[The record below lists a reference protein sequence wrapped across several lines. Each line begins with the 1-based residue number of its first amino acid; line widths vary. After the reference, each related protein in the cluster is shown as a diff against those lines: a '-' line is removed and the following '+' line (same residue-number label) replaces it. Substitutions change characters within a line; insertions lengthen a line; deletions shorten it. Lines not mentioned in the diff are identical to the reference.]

1 MTAEKLRQLMELID
15 NYYGKPAE
23 LAERKARAQVY
34 AYALKDVPDDVA
46 ATALNRALTVCRYP
60 SQLLVDWCAEIRKAQ
75 TSATPSAAELWADA
89 QAAAREISQNLA
101 WARSGGLLTSQ
112 GVRKPSDLLE
122 HAKAVFAALPPA
134 VQTWAGTPQ
143 ELVYQME
150 RPLGE
155 IVQYVRPGFC
165 KAVQANIDAER
176 LPLSSAAA
184 PRLDAPRV
192 DRAQPSGSDFLAD
205 VMDRPRRHKRKE

>member
-1 MTAEKLRQLMELID
+1 MTIERLQTALDKIDEFYRLRLTD
-15 NYYGKPAE
+15 
-23 LAERKARAQVY
+23 AERKARTEIY
-34 AYALKDVPDDVA
+34 AYALKDIPDDVA
-46 ATALNRALTVCRYP
+46 MPALMRVFTVCRYP

-75 TSATPSAAELWADA
+75 TSAAPSAAELWADA
-89 QAAAREISQNLA
+89 QAAAREISRNLA

-112 GVRKPSDLLE
+112 GVREPSDLLE
-122 HAKAVFAALPPA
+122 HAKAVFDALPPA

-192 DRAQPSGSDFLAD
+192 DRAQPSGNDFLAD
-205 VMDRPRRHKRKE
+205 AIERPRRHKRRE

>member
-1 MTAEKLRQLMELID
+1 MTVEKLRQLMELID
-15 NYYGKPAE
+15 NYYSKPVE
-23 LAERKARAQVY
+23 LAERKARARVY

-46 ATALNRALTVCRYP
+46 AAALNRALTVCRYP

-75 TSATPSAAELWADA
+75 TSAAPSVAELWADA

-112 GVRKPSDLLE
+112 GVKEPAELEE
-122 HAKAVFAALPPA
+122 HAGAVFASLPLE
-134 VQTWAGTPQ
+134 VQEWAGTPQ

-155 IVQYVRPGFC
+155 IVQYVRPSFC
-165 KAVQANIDAER
+165 KAVQASADAER
-176 LPLSSAAA
+176 LSPLSVAA
-184 PRLDAPRV
+184 PQYEMLT
-192 DRAQPSGSDFLAD
+192 
-205 VMDRPRRHKRKE
+205 